1 MKFAKDLEREL
12 GGKKK
17 VKAIARAL
25 RHVEQASWTPGRRRF
40 SQISATRRDSI
51 QFPLTPNEIPGLSSV
66 TQRHAGDRAI
76 QAAPERSPLRT
87 PASRFDQTEGY
98 GSIVPPRPSHTVS
111 PSLVPSSLQLPD
123 PAIDPDDNYFTPRN
137 ESSTLHNDGLLAPYT
152 NKQKNLHP
160 GQSTQSGR
168 RSLRKQRRDRR
179 PTIGTPGPRPSF
191 IHRMFSSSPEYEN
204 SKTQAPARE
213 QALAELKTKEAE
225 FFAFM
230 DKELSKIETFYKL
243 KEDES
248 TKRLQLLRDQ
258 LHVMRDLRLEEIR
271 SKKNQSKSE
280 SGEAKNGIKGPAGQT
295 AATWTRPLARGRGS
309 HIGKTTKAMAQL
321 ATPSGPVPQTMP
333 DEQRDFVTRKEYQSV
348 PYTSAKRKLKLAL
361 LEFYRGLE
369 LLKSYADLNR
379 KAFRKMNKKYDKI
392 AYARPTGR
400 YMTEKVNKAWFVQS
414 DIVENHLVAVEDLY
428 ARYFERGNRKA
439 ATQKL
444 RGKAG
449 FPTDYSPN
457 SFRNGLLL
465 AGGLVFGAQGVAYA
479 IGHLFSHEI
488 DVKTETSYLLQ
499 VQKTDTSTTMGDSSN
514 IYFLKIYGGYFLILV
529 HFFLFCLDC
538 RVWTLSK
545 INYIFVFE
553 YDTRHVLDWRQLS
566 ELPSLFSLLL
576 GLCMWLNFRWVNSFY
591 IYWPVVLIGLTVVT
605 LFLPA
610 RILYY
615 RSRLWWAYSHWR
627 LLLAGLYPVE
637 FRDFFLGD
645 MYCSQTYAMGNIA
658 LFFCLYANEWNNPP
672 MCNSSHSRVFG
683 FLTTIPSIW
692 RGFQCLRRYYDTR
705 NAFPHLVN
713 FGKYSFS
720 ILYYLT
726 LSLYRIDK
734 STTLRGIFIT
744 FACLNAIYASVWD
757 LAMDWSLC
765 NPYSKNPY
773 LRDFLGFRRRWV
785 YYVAMVIDPILR
797 FNWIL
802 YAIFIHDIQHSAV
815 LSFAVAL
822 SEVCRRGMWAI
833 FRVENEHCTNV
844 GRFRASRDVPLPYD
858 ISMTVSDEEAISSI
872 PAASTSYKDRES
884 KASPPHALGR
894 IPTGGTAVSSGA
906 ATQMPDLESGDGG
919 DESTSSLRHRR
930 YSQREGGTPPSGTL
944 ARVGTMLATAHAQD
958 FERKKRPSILDDG
971 KDSPNNGTSTDEEE
985 EEEEEENG
993 GNNVN
998 ENGYEAHISEESD
1011 QSSNNREGRSGGI
1024 SAGLRNSGTYSS
1036 RASRH
1041 AM

>member
-1 MKFAKDLEREL
+1 MNLHRHTLENEVCK

-499 VQKTDTSTTMGDSSN
+499 PSLGAMHVAKLPLG
-514 IYFLKIYGGYFLILV
+514 KLIL
-529 HFFLFCLDC
+529 
-538 RVWTLSK
+538 
-545 INYIFVFE
+545 YILACGLNWPNRRYVIS
-553 YDTRHVLDWRQLS
+553 TRAN
-566 ELPSLFSLLL
+566 SLLPKQAL
-576 GLCMWLNFRWVNSFY
+576 VG
-591 IYWPVVLIGLTVVT
+591 
-605 LFLPA
+605 
-610 RILYY
+610 IL
-615 RSRLWWAYSHWR
+615 AC
-627 LLLAGLYPVE
+627 LYPVE

-822 SEVCRRGMWAI
+822 SEVCRRGMWTI

>member
-12 GGKKK
+12 VPEWRAKYLNYKGGKKK

-66 TQRHAGDRAI
+66 TQGHAGNWAN

-137 ESSTLHNDGLLAPYT
+137 ESSTLHNDGLLAPYS
-152 NKQKNLHP
+152 NKQKNLRP
-160 GQSTQSGR
+160 GQNTQSGR
-168 RSLRKQRRDRR
+168 GSLRKQIRDRR

-204 SKTQAPARE
+204 SKTQAPAQE

-271 SKKNQSKSE
+271 LKKNQSKSE
-280 SGEAKNGIKGPAGQT
+280 SGEATNGIKGPAGQT

-321 ATPSGPVPQTMP
+321 STPSGPVPRAMP

-379 KAFRKMNKKYDKI
+379 KAFRKMNKKYDKV

-439 ATQKL
+439 ATHKL

-449 FPTDYSPN
+449 IPTDYSPN
-457 SFRNGLLL
+457 SFRNGLML
-465 AGGLVFGAQGVAYA
+465 AGGLVFGAQGLAYA
-479 IGHLFSHEI
+479 IGHLFSDEI

-499 VQKTDTSTTMGDSSN
+499 VQKTDTSTTMGDLSN
-514 IYFLKIYGGYFLILV
+514 I
-529 HFFLFCLDC
+529 FFL
-538 RVWTLSK
+538 
-545 INYIFVFE
+545 
-553 YDTRHVLDWRQLS
+553 
-566 ELPSLFSLLL
+566 
-576 GLCMWLNFRWVNSFY
+576 
-591 IYWPVVLIGLTVVT
+591 
-605 LFLPA
+605 
-610 RILYY
+610 
-615 RSRLWWAYSHWR
+615 
-627 LLLAGLYPVE
+627 
-637 FRDFFLGD
+637 
-645 MYCSQTYAMGNIA
+645 
-658 LFFCLYANEWNNPP
+658 
-672 MCNSSHSRVFG
+672 
-683 FLTTIPSIW
+683 
-692 RGFQCLRRYYDTR
+692 
-705 NAFPHLVN
+705 
-713 FGKYSFS
+713 
-720 ILYYLT
+720 
-726 LSLYRIDK
+726 
-734 STTLRGIFIT
+734 
-744 FACLNAIYASVWD
+744 
-757 LAMDWSLC
+757 
-765 NPYSKNPY
+765 
-773 LRDFLGFRRRWV
+773 
-785 YYVAMVIDPILR
+785 
-797 FNWIL
+797 
-802 YAIFIHDIQHSAV
+802 
-815 LSFAVAL
+815 
-822 SEVCRRGMWAI
+822 
-833 FRVENEHCTNV
+833 
-844 GRFRASRDVPLPYD
+844 
-858 ISMTVSDEEAISSI
+858 
-872 PAASTSYKDRES
+872 
-884 KASPPHALGR
+884 
-894 IPTGGTAVSSGA
+894 
-906 ATQMPDLESGDGG
+906 
-919 DESTSSLRHRR
+919 
-930 YSQREGGTPPSGTL
+930 
-944 ARVGTMLATAHAQD
+944 
-958 FERKKRPSILDDG
+958 
-971 KDSPNNGTSTDEEE
+971 
-985 EEEEEENG
+985 
-993 GNNVN
+993 
-998 ENGYEAHISEESD
+998 
-1011 QSSNNREGRSGGI
+1011 
-1024 SAGLRNSGTYSS
+1024 
-1036 RASRH
+1036 
-1041 AM
+1041 

>member
-1 MKFAKDLEREL
+1 MNLHRHTLENEVCK

-17 VKAIARAL
+17 IKAIARAL

-51 QFPLTPNEIPGLSSV
+51 QFPLTPNEIPGLGSV
-66 TQRHAGDRAI
+66 TQRHAGNWAN

-98 GSIVPPRPSHTVS
+98 GSIVPPRPSHTIS

-152 NKQKNLHP
+152 NKQKNLRP
-160 GQSTQSGR
+160 GQNTQPGR
-168 RSLRKQRRDRR
+168 GSLRKQIRDRR

-191 IHRMFSSSPEYEN
+191 IHR
-204 SKTQAPARE
+204 
-213 QALAELKTKEAE
+213 
-225 FFAFM
+225 
-230 DKELSKIETFYKL
+230 I
-243 KEDES
+243 
-248 TKRLQLLRDQ
+248 
-258 LHVMRDLRLEEIR
+258 
-271 SKKNQSKSE
+271 
-280 SGEAKNGIKGPAGQT
+280 
-295 AATWTRPLARGRGS
+295 
-309 HIGKTTKAMAQL
+309 
-321 ATPSGPVPQTMP
+321 
-333 DEQRDFVTRKEYQSV
+333 DFVTRKEYQSV

-379 KAFRKMNKKYDKI
+379 KAFRKMNKKYDKV
-392 AYARPTGR
+392 AYSRPTGR

-439 ATQKL
+439 ATHKL

-449 FPTDYSPN
+449 IPTDYSPN

-465 AGGLVFGAQGVAYA
+465 AGGLVFGAQGLAYA
-479 IGHLFSHEI
+479 IGHLFSDEV

-499 VQKTDTSTTMGDSSN
+499 
-514 IYFLKIYGGYFLILV
+514 IYGGYFLILV

-566 ELPSLFSLLL
+566 ELPCLFSLLL
-576 GLCMWLNFRWVNSFY
+576 GLCMWLNFRWINSLY
-591 IYWPVVLIGLTVVT
+591 IYWPVVLIGLTVIT

-658 LFFCLYANEWNNPP
+658 LFFCLYANKWDNPP
-672 MCNSSHSRVFG
+672 MCNSSHSRIFG
-683 FLTTIPSIW
+683 FVTTIPSIW

-785 YYVAMVIDPILR
+785 YYVAMIIDPILR

-815 LSFAVAL
+815 LSF
-822 SEVCRRGMWAI
+822 
-833 FRVENEHCTNV
+833 
-844 GRFRASRDVPLPYD
+844 
-858 ISMTVSDEEAISSI
+858 
-872 PAASTSYKDRES
+872 
-884 KASPPHALGR
+884 
-894 IPTGGTAVSSGA
+894 
-906 ATQMPDLESGDGG
+906 
-919 DESTSSLRHRR
+919 
-930 YSQREGGTPPSGTL
+930 
-944 ARVGTMLATAHAQD
+944 
-958 FERKKRPSILDDG
+958 
-971 KDSPNNGTSTDEEE
+971 
-985 EEEEEENG
+985 
-993 GNNVN
+993 
-998 ENGYEAHISEESD
+998 
-1011 QSSNNREGRSGGI
+1011 
-1024 SAGLRNSGTYSS
+1024 
-1036 RASRH
+1036 
-1041 AM
+1041 

>member
-1 MKFAKDLEREL
+1 MNLYTHTLENEVCKS
-12 GGKKK
+12 GKKK

-40 SQISATRRDSI
+40 SQISATRRDSV
-51 QFPLTPNEIPGLSSV
+51 QFPLTPNDIPGFSSV
-66 TQRHAGDRAI
+66 TQRHAGNLAN
-76 QAAPERSPLRT
+76 QTAPAPERPLLRT

-98 GSIVPPRPSHTVS
+98 GSI
-111 PSLVPSSLQLPD
+111 LPD

-137 ESSTLHNDGLLAPYT
+137 ESSTLYGDGHLTPYT
-152 NKQKNLHP
+152 KTQKKPRAGHN
-160 GQSTQSGR
+160 TQSGR
-168 RSLRKQRRDRR
+168 GSLRKQISDRR
-179 PTIGTPGPRPSF
+179 PTVGTPSPRPSF
-191 IHRMFSSSPEYEN
+191 IHRIFSSVPEYEN
-204 SKTQAPARE
+204 SKAQAPARE
-213 QALAELKTKEAE
+213 QALAELKAKETE

-230 DKELSKIETFYKL
+230 DKELLKIETFYKL

-248 TKRLQLLRDQ
+248 TKRLQLLRGQ
-258 LHVMRDLRLEEIR
+258 LHVMRDSRLEEIR
-271 SKKNQSKSE
+271 IKRNKSKY
-280 SGEAKNGIKGPAGQT
+280 EAEGDMSAIRGPAGQT
-295 AATWTRPLARGRGS
+295 ATSWTRPLARGRGS
-309 HIGKTTKAMAQL
+309 HMGKTTRAMTQL
-321 ATPSGPVPQTMP
+321 ATPSGPEPQAMP
-333 DEQRDFVTRKEYQSV
+333 DEQRDYVTRKEYQSV
-348 PYTSAKRKLKLAL
+348 PYSSAKRKLKLAL

-379 KAFRKMNKKYDKI
+379 KAFRKMNKKYDKVS
-392 AYARPTGR
+392 YARPTGR

-428 ARYFERGNRKA
+428 SRYFERGNRKA
-439 ATQKL
+439 ATHKL
-444 RGKAG
+444 RGKSG
-449 FPTDYSPN
+449 VSTDFSPN
-457 SFRNGLLL
+457 SFRSGLLL
-465 AGGLVFGAQGVAYA
+465 AGGFVFAVQGLAYA
-479 IGHLFSHEI
+479 IGHLFNDDI

-499 VQKTDTSTTMGDSSN
+499 
-514 IYFLKIYGGYFLILV
+514 IYGGYFLILV

-576 GLCMWLNFRWVNSFY
+576 GLCMWLNFRWINSFY

-658 LFFCLYANEWNNPP
+658 LFFCLYASRWDNPP
-672 MCNSSHSRVFG
+672 MCNSSHSRALG
-683 FLTTIPSIW
+683 FVTTVPSIW

-734 STTLRGIFIT
+734 SDTLRGIFIT

-773 LRDFLGFRRRWV
+773 LRDYLGFRRRWV
-785 YYVAMVIDPILR
+785 YYIAMIIDPILR

-802 YAIFIHDIQHSAV
+802 YAIFINDIQHSAV

-822 SEVCRRGMWAI
+822 SEVCRRGMWTI

-858 ISMTVSDEEAISSI
+858 ISMAVSDEEGASSI
-872 PAASTSYKDRES
+872 PPVPTSYTGRGS
-884 KASPPHALGR
+884 KSSPPHALGR
-894 IPTGGTAVSSGA
+894 MPTSGTAVSSGA
-906 ATQMPDLESGDGG
+906 AAHMPDLESGDGADASAG
-919 DESTSSLRHRR
+919 SLRRR
-930 YSQREGGTPPSGTL
+930 HYSKREESTPPSGTL
-944 ARVGTMLATAHAQD
+944 ARVWA
-958 FERKKRPSILDDG
+958 I
-971 KDSPNNGTSTDEEE
+971 
-985 EEEEEENG
+985 EN
-993 GNNVN
+993 
-998 ENGYEAHISEESD
+998 D
-1011 QSSNNREGRSGGI
+1011 PW
-1024 SAGLRNSGTYSS
+1024 
-1036 RASRH
+1036 
-1041 AM
+1041 